1 MSQNDSD
8 DVRSTAQLLLT
19 NARHSGVPMIPY
31 DMCEYANQIVVI
43 NALHKIY

>member
-19 NARHSGVPMIPY
+19 NARHSGVPYPIPY
-31 DMCEYANQIVVI
+31 DMCEYAN
-43 NALHKIY
+43 